1 MAIGGVAETAL
12 RAGDLTQAEQTLRQL
27 MALVPELSEDSRG
40 RVALMAAFLLGT
52 THLKWL
58 QRERCSGPSAT
69 DACIL
74 TALEPSPATRL
85 VPAASH
91 ARHAML
97 LFADI
102 ARHLPADAPF
112 GVAARWLL
120 HVTASLDGLSPAALR
135 PELRLPPEAFPLDT
149 SFPRFRDLA
158 PELALATE
166 GYAGS
171 VVIDDFDGDEL
182 LDIVTCQSDPAAPLR
197 VFRNRGDGTFTDVSD
212 TAGLDG
218 ITGGFNLLQ
227 GDYDDDGD
235 LDILVLRGAWRGS
248 QGQWPN
254 SLLRNDGGLHFTD
267 VTYAAGLADPAY
279 PTQTAAWADYDRDGD
294 LDLYV
299 GNESLADAV
308 RPSQLFRNEGDG
320 TFTDVAAQAGVTNE
334 AWSKGVVWGDYDD
347 DGDPDLFVS
356 NFRGPNRLYR
366 NDGDGTF
373 TDVATPL
380 GVLGPQ
386 SSFSTWFWDANG
398 DGLLDLLVNAY
409 QRPIRRGDPPHVW
422 YVAAARMG
430 LPLPADVELPR
441 LYLGRPDG
449 TFHEAAAAFGLTL
462 PSLPMGANFGD
473 LDNDGWLDFYLGTG
487 YPGYEGLMPNVM
499 FRNLAGE
506 RFQEVTFSGGFG
518 HLQKGHGIAFA
529 DLDNDGDQDVF
540 AQMGGMLGADAARD
554 ALFVNPGFG
563 NHWIKVRLLGTR
575 SDRFGVGARIRVQI
589 DEGGRQRS
597 LVRWIGP
604 GGSFGANPLRAE
616 IGLGTATRVRRLQ
629 VRWPTSGIV
638 QEFTDLPVDTAYVL
652 HEQGGIR
659 PLELPRFD
667 LAEAARRHSSGDQ
680 HHGGP
685 GR

>member
-1 MAIGGVAETAL
+1 
-12 RAGDLTQAEQTLRQL
+12 
-27 MALVPELSEDSRG
+27 
-40 RVALMAAFLLGT
+40 MAAAAGVT
-52 THLKWL
+52 N
-58 QRERCSGPSAT
+58 
-69 DACIL
+69 DAW
-74 TALEPSPATRL
+74 AK
-85 VPAASH
+85 
-91 ARHAML
+91 
-97 LFADI
+97 
-102 ARHLPADAPF
+102 
-112 GVAARWLL
+112 
-120 HVTASLDGLSPAALR
+120 
-135 PELRLPPEAFPLDT
+135 
-149 SFPRFRDLA
+149 
-158 PELALATE
+158 
-166 GYAGS
+166 S
-171 VVIDDFDGDEL
+171 VVWGD
-182 LDIVTCQSDPAAPLR
+182 
-197 VFRNRGDGTFTDVSD
+197 TD
-212 TAGLDG
+212 
-218 ITGGFNLLQ
+218 N
-227 GDYDDDGD
+227 
-235 LDILVLRGAWRGS
+235 
-248 QGQWPN
+248 
-254 SLLRNDGGLHFTD
+254 
-267 VTYAAGLADPAY
+267 
-279 PTQTAAWADYDRDGD
+279 DGD
-294 LDLYV
+294 LDL
-299 GNESLADAV
+299 
-308 RPSQLFRNEGDG
+308 
-320 TFTDVAAQAGVTNE
+320 
-334 AWSKGVVWGDYDD
+334 
-347 DGDPDLFVS
+347 FVS
-356 NFRGPNRLYR
+356 NYFGPNRLYR

-373 TDVATPL
+373 TDVAPALGLAEPL
-380 GVLGPQ
+380 A
-386 SSFSTWFWDANG
+386 SFVSWFWDANG
-398 DGLLDLLVNAY
+398 DGLLDLLVNPY
-409 QRPIRRGDPPHVW
+409 QKITRPGDPPHVW

-667 LAEAARRHSSGDQ
+667 LAEAARR
-680 HHGGP
+680 
-685 GR
+685 